1 MRIKVCHLYPDLFNL
16 YGDQGNLLIFCRRA
30 QWRGI
35 QVEVDMVSF
44 GETICLTGYDFVFLG
59 GGAES
64 NLSLMS
70 KELQEK
76 GRFIVEAVEQG
87 TVLLAIGL
95 GFQVLGRFIKTQDGA
110 VLPGAGVFDLYI
122 ETGMDRLVGDILL
135 ETAVDLQEEMK
146 KTSVVRETP
155 LATLVGF
162 ENHAGR
168 TFLGKEA
175 RPLGRVLK
183 GQGNNRDDLS
193 EGARYKNAFGS
204 YLHGPLLAKNPH
216 LADLLLSRAIL
227 RQGGGKLT
235 PLNDELEIYAHNVIK
250 NRLVGGYN
258 N

>member
-35 QVEVDMVSF
+35 QVEVDKAVF
-44 GETICLTGYDFVFLG
+44 GEKICLTGYDFIFLG

-64 NLSLMS
+64 NLSVMS

-76 GRFIVEAVEQG
+76 GPFIMEAVEQG
-87 TVLLAIGL
+87 TVLLAISL
-95 GFQVLGRFIKTQDGA
+95 GFQVLGRFIKMQDGT
-110 VLPGAGVFDLYI
+110 VLPGARVFDLYT
-122 ETGMDRLVGDILL
+122 ETEEERLVGDILL
-135 ETAVDLQEEMK
+135 ETAIDLQEEMK
-146 KTSVVRETP
+146 ETGAVGETP
-155 LATLVGF
+155 LTTLVGF

-175 RPLGRVLK
+175 VPLGRVLK
-183 GQGNNRDDLS
+183 GQGNNGDDLR
-193 EGARYKNAFGS
+193 EGVRYKNAFGS

-227 RQGGGKLT
+227 RQGGGQLK

-250 NRLVGGYN
+250 DRLIGS
-258 N
+258 

>member
-35 QVEVDMVSF
+35 QVEIDKAAF
-44 GETICLTGYDFVFLG
+44 GETICLTGYDFIFLG

-64 NLSLMS
+64 KLSLMS

-87 TVLLAIGL
+87 TVLLAISL
-95 GFQVLGRFIKTQDGA
+95 GFQVLGCYIKAHDGT
-110 VLPGAGVFDLYI
+110 VLPGAGVFDLYT
-122 ETGMDRLVGDILL
+122 ETGTDRLLGDVLL
-135 ETAVDLQEEMK
+135 ETAADLQEEMK
-146 KTSVVRETP
+146 EKGIVQKAP
-155 LATLVGF
+155 LTTLVGF

-175 RPLGRVLK
+175 TPLGRVLK
-183 GQGNNRDDLS
+183 GQGNNGDDLS
-193 EGARYKNAFGS
+193 EGARYKNAFGT
-204 YLHGPLLAKNPH
+204 YLHGPILAKNPH
-216 LADLLLSRAIL
+216 IADLLLSRAVL

-235 PLNDELEIYAHNVIK
+235 PLNDELEVYAHNGIK
-250 NRLVGGYN
+250 NRLN
-258 N
+258 S